1 MCSKYYTSEIPGSAL
16 WLWKWLN
23 LQLANTIFYGFAGL
37 VHLHDECTPSVV
49 HGDIKPTNILLD
61 HNYHTKIT
69 NFGLNGTHAGRVLT
83 GTSGYV
89 DPSYFY
95 NVNLGTHYDVYSFGV
110 VLLQL
115 VTGKAASDSLREAD
129 AYYIT
134 DWVSC
139 WSFACTLSVDP
150 EMPPHRE
157 SLDST
162 VCDRASKDLLFQALK
177 NSKYMSQVCGIDPS
191 EIVLTTRPS
200 SMRDVF
206 HLLIMWD
213 N

>member
-1 MCSKYYTSEIPGSAL
+1 
-16 WLWKWLN
+16 
-23 LQLANTIFYGFAGL
+23 LQLANTIFCGFAGL

-49 HGDIKPTNILLD
+49 HGDIKPINILLD

-115 VTGKAASDSLREAD
+115 VTGKAASDSLREAA

-139 WSFACTLSVDP
+139 SSFACTLSVDP

-191 EIVLTTRPS
+191 EIVLTTRFPPFKYEGCFS
-200 SMRDVF
+200 SAYYVGQLDESDSDQNADCTGSF
-206 HLLIMWD
+206 ES
-213 N
+213 